1 MQWRLDWLPAVVTR
15 LQQIRNSTLNFESTV
30 DSCLTVRKVYAMERG
45 ALAGRP
51 AWVGG
56 IPDMRL
62 TSLSFTLG
70 IGNRRVRE
78 ISTCTSK

>member
-56 IPDMRL
+56 YPGHATYFFKL
-62 TSLSFTLG
+62 HTWNWQSTSARNF
-70 IGNRRVRE
+70 NMYF
-78 ISTCTSK
+78 